1 MKKFILIVFLCFIC
15 LSVSA
20 SEVKNLPY
28 KNIKENGKITITESD
43 TWSQKVNRK
52 DLKNFVRQ
60 GNLLKRQDNS
70 LNIDTQCKYLFI
82 NDGKLYG
89 YNDVRMRFYELIPSD
104 GRVSFKE
111 LDINEVSSLFKDFH
125 IIAIS
130 EFSKS
135 TNVFKIKKTRRE
147 EKIMIISDMNIK
159 FDNYGFSTNNAKY
172 DKYNINNAI
181 GVTKSGMIQ
190 FSKSGENTKNS
201 PWYILLV
208 R

>member
-28 KNIKENGKITITESD
+28 KNIKENGKIAITESG

-52 DLKNFVRQ
+52 DVRNFVRQ

-70 LNIDTQCKYLFI
+70 LNIDTKCNYLFLI
-82 NDGKLYG
+82 DGKLYG
-89 YNDVRMRFYELIPSD
+89 YSDLYMRFFNFVPLNGKISI
-104 GRVSFKE
+104 KE
-111 LDINEVSSLFKDFH
+111 LDINDVSSLFKDFH
-125 IIAIS
+125 VIALS

-135 TNVFKIKKTRRE
+135 TNVFKIKKTRHE
-147 EKIMIISDMNIK
+147 EKVMLINDTHERL
-159 FDNYGFSTNNAKY
+159 DNYVFTTNNAKIEH
-172 DKYNINNAI
+172 YNINNTI
-181 GVTKSGMIQ
+181 GVTKAGMIQ
-190 FSKSGENTKNS
+190 FSQKDGNEKNA
-201 PWYILLV
+201 PWFILLV